1 MKIEIENRIIES
13 VESFETAIEIEK
25 YITNFKDE
33 KKEEFRT
40 KIKKS
45 IENGSFTLLDK
56 VIHYEIVE
64 DKEDFIFLGFT
75 LINTNDYENNSIN
88 FENGG
93 FVTIISESTRYSKHS
108 SLLKSPSPLSLY
120 TIPLFCK
127 YFEIALSL
135 EILFNSLGIF
145 STTKINPLSS
155 LFVCI
160 TDFE

>member
-13 VESFETAIEIEK
+13 FESFETAIEIEK

-64 DKEDFIFLGFT
+64 DKLADLILEDKIGEGSSIDF
-75 LINTNDYENNSIN
+75 DVVNNEVI
-88 FENGG
+88 
-93 FVTIISESTRYSKHS
+93 V
-108 SLLKSPSPLSLY
+108 
-120 TIPLFCK
+120 
-127 YFEIALSL
+127 
-135 EILFNSLGIF
+135 
-145 STTKINPLSS
+145 KIN
-155 LFVCI
+155 
-160 TDFE
+160 